1 MAAPEG
7 DTSAAGHMVE
17 HIPMETGDGDRA
29 QFGPPLSTD
38 PETHMAPE
46 SDKQPP
52 SREGGAPVPPPTSI
66 QPEAPDNLL
75 EALPGAI
82 VVEQYRILMGTLIQK
97 VQSVKSRLTKACSGV
112 LTGFEVS
119 GV

>member
-7 DTSAAGHMVE
+7 DTSAAGHMGE
-17 HIPMETGDGDRA
+17 HIPMETDDGDRA

-52 SREGGAPVPPPTSI
+52 SR
-66 QPEAPDNLL
+66 
-75 EALPGAI
+75 
-82 VVEQYRILMGTLIQK
+82 
-97 VQSVKSRLTKACSGV
+97 
-112 LTGFEVS
+112 
-119 GV
+119 